1 MKSSFSNYLNCHI
14 LSLNDMGYLKK
25 LNSKYLR
32 FKLKHSPQQNLF
44 YGFLMYI
51 LVGFILLS
59 LPIFQKTSA
68 PFLDHLFTATSA
80 VSTTGLVTISIFDS
94 YNFGGQFI
102 IMLLFQLGGIGYL
115 TFTTFM
121 LLSTTKR
128 ITRWHKAILN
138 SEFTLPISIKIKDF
152 LKSVIIFTTIMEVIG
167 AILFFIA
174 FKIDGM
180 DNYPALWNAI
190 FHSVSAFCT
199 AGFSLFNSGFTDY
212 VGNGFVNFIISFLA
226 IGGSLGFIVVTD
238 FVLWFKNK
246 THKLSFTTKI
256 ILIGLSILLSI
267 AFLFFYFYEPS
278 ITNLAGSTRAYAAFF
293 QAMSAMTTVGFNTL
307 DFGSFTTPILIA
319 TVFLMYIGA
328 SPSGTAGGLK
338 ITTLTAVFS
347 IIKSRLRGRQQITFF
362 GRVIPLERL
371 YIATSSFIF
380 YTSLIFLGIF
390 ILTFSED
397 FNLEKII
404 FEVASALGTVGIS
417 MGITGDLSAVGKI
430 TIILLMFIGRLGVLT
445 FGLAIWSRSIA
456 ENEHTTIE
464 GDIAV

>member
-1 MKSSFSNYLNCHI
+1 ME
-14 LSLNDMGYLKK
+14 YLKK
-25 LNSKYLR
+25 WNNKYLK
-32 FKLKHSPQQNLF
+32 FKLRHSPQQNLF
-44 YGFLMYI
+44 YGFLTYI
-51 LVGFILLS
+51 VAGFLLLS
-59 LPIFQKTSA
+59 LPIFQKTSTS
-68 PFLDHLFTATSA
+68 FLDNLFIATSA
-80 VSTTGLVTISIFDS
+80 VSTTGLVTVSIFDS

-138 SEFTLPISIKIKDF
+138 SEFTLPTSIKIKDF
-152 LKSVIIFTTIMEVIG
+152 LKSVIIYTSIMELIG

-180 DNYPALWNAI
+180 ETSQALWNAV
-190 FHSVSAFCT
+190 FHSISAFCT
-199 AGFSLFNSGFTDY
+199 AGFSLFNSGFTEY
-212 VGNGFVNFIISFLA
+212 MGNGFINFIISFLA

-238 FVLWFKNK
+238 FVLLIKNR

-267 AFLFFYFYEPS
+267 AFLFFYFYES
-278 ITNLAGSTRAYAAFF
+278 TITTLNGSTRIYAAFF

-307 DFGSFTTPILIA
+307 DFGNFSTPILIA

-338 ITTLTAVFS
+338 ITTLTAVFA
-347 IIKSRLRGRQQITFF
+347 IIKSRLRGSHQITFW
-362 GRVIPLERL
+362 GRTIPFERL

-380 YTSLIFLGIF
+380 YTSLIFLGLF
-390 ILTFSED
+390 ILTFSEEFSLD
-397 FNLEKII
+397 KIL

-417 MGITGDLSAVGKI
+417 MGITGDLSSVGKI

-445 FGLAIWSRSIA
+445 FGLAIWSRSLA
-456 ENEHTTIE
+456 NNENKTLED
-464 GDIAV
+464 DIAV